1 MDTASIARRTLLFQK
16 PRALLSHKTAFGSQE
31 SALLRCK
38 ALSCP
43 RNLLCYATKHFS
55 APEIGLVTPQ
65 STFLPQESALLRHK
79 ALFCPRNLHCY
90 AAKHFS
96 APGICIVTPQS
107 TFLPQESACLHHKT
121 LSGLS
126 HRAIQAG
133 VAVFYRRQIKSPA
146 PILEEGSRRGFP
158 YAGIPFA
165 D

>member
-1 MDTASIARRTLLFQK
+1 MRTARSTNSLKNKASSGHGYGIHCSEDASFSEASRTL
-16 PRALLSHKTAFGSQE
+16 
-31 SALLRCK
+31 
-38 ALSCP
+38 
-43 RNLLCYATKHFS
+43 
-55 APEIGLVTPQ
+55 VTQNSLWISGICFVTLQ

-79 ALFCPRNLHCY
+79 ALFCPRNRPCY
-90 AAKHFS
+90 ATKHFS
-96 APGICIVTPQS
+96 APGICFVTPQS
-107 TFLPQESACLHHKT
+107 TFLPQKSALLRHKA